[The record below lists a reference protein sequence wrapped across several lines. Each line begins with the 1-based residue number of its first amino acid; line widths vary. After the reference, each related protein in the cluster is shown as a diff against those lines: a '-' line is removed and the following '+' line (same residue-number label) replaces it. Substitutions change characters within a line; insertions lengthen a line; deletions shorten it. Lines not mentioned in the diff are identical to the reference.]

1 MKKRLTLL
9 MLLVALGFAQAGA
22 QTLKGMEFRGQDLS
36 DVLLALAQAGGV
48 TAVPDETV
56 RGTVSWWFPE
66 TDFES
71 AWAGFLAAFR
81 LYERNEG
88 KVRYVSRIRVE
99 WNKASSTLS
108 VDAEDVD
115 VQLVLR
121 AASRAMGRTI
131 LYDPL
136 PRDAIT
142 IHAEA
147 LAPSRVLEIVAKRYP
162 GYTVEAASD
171 HFYIRKPATLD
182 APAPAARGEMFA
194 RSSEGLWSIDKE
206 SARFG
211 DLLDELFRREGLEYS
226 LLMRADATLERL
238 RFRDKGFDEMLRLV
252 LELANADVAVR
263 EGVRYVFEIQ
273 RKDVLKKLKTTEVIP
288 LRFIAAQDLSGL
300 VPPELSAGGFF
311 RVDKA
316 SNSIILSGSAEELAP
331 IREFVTRLDRPVEG
345 KAYYRFRPMALKA
358 KELVAMLP
366 SWLAASG
373 PVLAPDG
380 ESFILALT
388 PEQKL
393 EADAFV
399 AAVDRGNPSIPIR
412 LRYIKVEDL
421 IKALPPSVAKEDL
434 KESGDANTVFF
445 VGKPERLE
453 ALMRE
458 LEVID
463 RPKPQI
469 RYDILVVQYERSDSA
484 IWKKELAARSE
495 ELGGGLVDFEDGAV
509 DLADAF
515 SVVGSLG
522 SLVSL
527 NFDIVSALGFL
538 SSVKLSLEIG
548 ELDARVFADTT
559 LTALSGNE
567 VKFQNT
573 STYRYRDSEI
583 DPDTGKPKYT
593 GVTRELTS
601 GLIVTL
607 NGWVS
612 GDGMITMDI
621 QTTVSKRG
629 ADSSSSGTNPP
640 TTTERVV
647 SSRLRTASGVP
658 VVLSGLV
665 QRELSEN
672 SKKIPL
678 LGDIPLIGFLFRDID
693 WVETENELVIYIV
706 PRVLEPSADEP
717 GGAGLRMERLWRE
730 LVEGSLQESV
740 REPVGAPPEGSAK

>member
-1 MKKRLTLL
+1 MKKRLTLVT
-9 MLLVALGFAQAGA
+9 LLVALGLAGAGA

-66 TDFES
+66 TGFEN
-71 AWAGFLAAFR
+71 AWSLFLAAFR

-88 KVRYVSRIRVE
+88 PVRSVSRIRAE
-99 WNKASSTLS
+99 WNEAAGTLS

-115 VQLVLR
+115 VQLVFR

-162 GYTVEAASD
+162 GYTVEAADD
-171 HFYIRKPATLD
+171 HFYIRKPATAD
-182 APAPAARGEMFA
+182 ARAPAARGELFA
-194 RSSEGLWSIDKE
+194 RSSEGLWTIDKE

-273 RKDVLKKLKTTEVIP
+273 RKDVLKKLKTAEVIP
-288 LRFIAAQDLSGL
+288 LRFVAAQDLSGL

-316 SNSIILSGSAEELAP
+316 SNSVILSGSAEELAP
-331 IREFVTRLDRPVEG
+331 IREFVARLDRPVEG
-345 KAYYRFRPMALKA
+345 KGYYRFRPAALKA
-358 KELVAMLP
+358 KELLAMLP
-366 SWLAASG
+366 AWLAASG

-399 AAVDRGNPSIPIR
+399 AAVDRGNPSVPIR
-412 LRYIKVEDL
+412 LRYIKVEEL

-434 KESGDANTVFF
+434 KESGDASTVFF

-583 DPDTGKPKYT
+583 DPDTGDPKYT

-693 WVETENELVIYIV
+693 YVETENELVIYIV
-706 PRVLEPSADEP
+706 PRVLEPSDDEP

-730 LVEGSLQESV
+730 LVEGRVIDSV
-740 REPVGAPPEGSAK
+740 EARVEGSGE